1 MKQIMQYKQLPV
13 IIGPSDYICK
23 IEPNFADPVN
33 LMFNFVFDAPEGI
46 ESKVIKFRVI
56 GPRICKGYKIEGETE
71 DGKPIKGTYYPPVFS
86 VNFLGKVPAR
96 FGEFIPEK

>member
-1 MKQIMQYKQLPV
+1 MKQIMEYDQLSV

-23 IEPNFADPVN
+23 IERNFSDPVD
-33 LMFNFVFDAPEGI
+33 LMFDFLFDTPEGI
-46 ESKVIKFRVI
+46 ESKVITFRVI

-71 DGKPIKGTYYPPVFS
+71 DGKPIKGTYYPPLFS
-86 VNFLGKVPAR
+86 VNILGKVPER